1 MTATPPLVGL
11 SALAPRYRGAIVDL
25 WGVMHDGTRAFPAA
39 VDALV
44 RYRAQGGRVLFLSN
58 APRPGAVVRAQ
69 MARIGIPEAAAD
81 DILTSGDA
89 ARAALTSPDLPAGP
103 FLFVGP
109 DRDRPTV
116 EGTGRAETDDP
127 DAAALV
133 VLTGPRD
140 DERETPED
148 YRPLLERLKARAV
161 PVICANPDIVVQ
173 RGHRLVPCA
182 GAVAKVYEALGGPV
196 IAYGKPHPPIY
207 RLALERLGVPRGS
220 VFAIGDG
227 IGTDIAGA
235 CAAGIDAVLVMTG
248 IHAVEWSDGDG
259 PPDPARAAE
268 ALAGRGLG
276 AVAMMHHLVW

>member
-1 MTATPPLVGL
+1 MSTPPLVGL
-11 SALAPRYRGAIVDL
+11 AALARRYRGAIVDL
-25 WGVMHDGTRAFPAA
+25 WGVMHDGTRAFPDA

-44 RYRAQGGRVLFLSN
+44 RYRAEGGRVLFLSN
-58 APRPGAVVRAQ
+58 APRPGPVVRGQ
-69 MARIGIPEAAAD
+69 MARLGIPEAAAD

-89 ARAALTSPDLPAGP
+89 ARAALASPDLPAGP

-109 DRDRPTV
+109 ERDRPTI
-116 EGTGRAETDDP
+116 EDTGRPETDDP
-127 DAAALV
+127 DEAALV

-148 YRPLLERLKARAV
+148 YRPLLTRLKARDV

-182 GAVAKVYEALGGPV
+182 GAVAKVYETMGGPV
-196 IAYGKPHPPIY
+196 VAYGKPHAPIY
-207 RLALERLGVPRGS
+207 ALALQRLGVPRAD

-235 CAAGIDAVLVMTG
+235 CHAGIDAVLVMTG

-259 PPDPARAAE
+259 PPDPTRAAE
-268 ALAGRGLG
+268 ALAGRGLS
-276 AVAMMHHLVW
+276 AVALMHHLAW